1 MTQKLK
7 AMSDA
12 QLVSRFADICIV
24 QDQALLRD
32 ELDRFNS
39 LFREM
44 RAVSNELKG
53 RAGDQRRALLA
64 LYSHPNFQVRLKA
77 AKATLAV
84 APQAARAEL
93 QGIKDKGPLP
103 QAGEAGMCLWTL
115 EQGIF
120 KPK

>member
-7 AMSDA
+7 AMSES
-12 QLVSRFADICIV
+12 QLVSRFAEICV
-24 QDQALLRD
+24 AQDRALLRD
-32 ELDRFNS
+32 EMDRFNS

-44 RAVSNELKG
+44 RAISNELKI
-53 RAGDQRRALLA
+53 RPGDQRRALLT
-64 LYSHPNFQVRLKA
+64 LFNHPNFQVRLKA

-93 QGIKDKGPLP
+93 QGIKDSGPLP

-115 EQGIF
+115 DEGIF
-120 KPK
+120 KPV